1 MLIDFIKLLKLD
13 ELYVVRRPRVICSDG
28 FSISI
33 QAGPGMYSTPRTFS
47 KNYTHVEL
55 GFPSDYEPDI
65 LDYAESFS
73 EIDNPTD
80 TVYPYVPIEVIYK
93 ALIKH
98 GNIQLVSNQ
107 FVIAD
112 ERMREIYKLF

>member
-1 MLIDFIKLLKLD
+1 M
-13 ELYVVRRPRVICSDG
+13 RRPRVICSDG
-28 FSISI
+28 FSVSI
-33 QAGPGMYSTPRTFS
+33 QAGHGMYSTPRNF
-47 KNYTHVEL
+47 NPPYTHVEL

-73 EIDNPTD
+73 EIESPTD

-98 GNIQLVSNQ
+98 GDIQLVSDE
-107 FVIAD
+107 FLIAD
-112 ERMREIYKLF
+112 NRMREIYNLF